1 MDITQQILPAN
12 WEKSN
17 YPLMSIHIHAL
28 SQIFTQCAE
37 HLLYIWAMNVFLS
50 LPVLNSATFYVIGDM
65 ENAYK
70 EGMSHLPKV
79 LINLFHDGFVNWRQ
93 AQEKKQ

>member
-1 MDITQQILPAN
+1 
-12 WEKSN
+12 
-17 YPLMSIHIHAL
+17 MSIHIHAL

-50 LPVLNSATFYVIGDM
+50 LSNCAFLGLPVLNSATFYVAGDM